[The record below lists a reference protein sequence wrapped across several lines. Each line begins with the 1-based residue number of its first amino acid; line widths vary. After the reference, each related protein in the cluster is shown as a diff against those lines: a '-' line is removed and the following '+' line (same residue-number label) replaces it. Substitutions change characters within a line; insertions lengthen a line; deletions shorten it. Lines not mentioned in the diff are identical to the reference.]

1 LDNALDE
8 GEELGGELGCSDRT
22 REIEVPHVSL
32 ARWAIEKQAAES
44 FF

>member
-1 LDNALDE
+1 LTKE
-8 GEELGGELGCSDRT
+8 KSSGESWAVPDRS
-22 REIEVPHVSL
+22 REIEVPHVIL